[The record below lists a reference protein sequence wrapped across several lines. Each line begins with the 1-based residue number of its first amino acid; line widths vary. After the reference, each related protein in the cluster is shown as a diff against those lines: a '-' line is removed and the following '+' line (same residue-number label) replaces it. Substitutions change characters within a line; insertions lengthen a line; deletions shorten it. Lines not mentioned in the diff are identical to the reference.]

1 MAYSPSPQPGALGG
15 MSGNLNRLSVT
26 PPLPRVI
33 SKQDKRRNLLSER
46 LNAIGSNF
54 ARDRDSFYRT
64 QLQSLQ
70 LAMNYINNTDLY
82 KNEPLNDNPN
92 DVFEELSAAVADNAQ
107 RVAQAGAR
115 VNMHEVPAGSDM
127 RVAAF
132 IKEIN
137 DAMETRDAN
146 LTAIAVSSIHQPYG
160 NEAWQRG

>member
-1 MAYSPSPQPGALGG
+1 MAYSPSPQPGALGNVG
-15 MSGNLNRLSVT
+15 GNLHRSSVT

-46 LNAIGSNF
+46 LNAIGVHF

-70 LAMNYINNTDLY
+70 LAINYINNTDLY
-82 KNEPLNDNPN
+82 KSEPLNDNPN

-146 LTAIAVSSIHQPYG
+146 LTAIAVSYFQQFSGEHGI
-160 NEAWQRG
+160 A